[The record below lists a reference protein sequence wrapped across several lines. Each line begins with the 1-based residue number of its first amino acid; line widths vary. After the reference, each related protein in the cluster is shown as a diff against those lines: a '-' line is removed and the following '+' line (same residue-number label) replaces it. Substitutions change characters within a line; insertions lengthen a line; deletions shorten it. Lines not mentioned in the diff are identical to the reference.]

1 MKLKLIAIFALMI
14 VMMFVAPTMVS
25 AKNSVLV
32 VSGFA
37 LVAACVTAIGYT
49 LKSLLNKTEVEKND

>member
-14 VMMFVAPTMVS
+14 VIMFVAPIMVS

-32 VSGFA
+32 VSGFT
-37 LVAACVTAIGYT
+37 LVAACVTAIGCT
-49 LKSLLNKTEVEKND
+49 LKSLLNKTEAGKND